1 MQNVMTTPAYP
12 AVYGTYPTYTE
23 DRGSWVTTYSNV
35 WASNIVTLGGGQY
48 LVSAA
53 VAAVAYRAPVAAV
66 AYRPFV
72 PAVIG
77 IVRAK
82 INNIYR

>member
-1 MQNVMTTPAYP
+1 MSVPSTNWSA
-12 AVYGTYPTYTE
+12 
-23 DRGSWVTTYSNV
+23 
-35 WASNIVTLGGGQY
+35 NIVTLGGGQY
-48 LVSAA
+48 LASAA

-77 IVRAK
+77 ITKAK
-82 INNIYR
+82 VPNRYR